1 MKLTIPFL
9 LFFDIITLTVILY
22 GGSMRFNQYSYI
34 NFPKENVL
42 SELKKCGFDLQN
54 TANHKDSLET
64 FLRRFFFTYQDTNYP
79 LSILAADKKQTC

>member
-1 MKLTIPFL
+1 
-9 LFFDIITLTVILY
+9 
-22 GGSMRFNQYSYI
+22 MRFNQYSYI

-64 FLRRFFFTYQDTNYP
+64 FLRRSFSLIKTPTTHF
-79 LSILAADKKQTC
+79 LS